1 MSACYRLVLG
11 SLCRSNH
18 HRLAVM
24 ALSHLENDAADSWR
38 DLFLHHRDKLLAGA
52 KAPDDTFKDFKN
64 HVLHVRDNNW
74 GGAPQAAREWYR
86 RTVRALNQG
95 DWPHAA
101 YCAGVMSHYVV
112 DPVQP
117 FHTGQTEEENTI
129 HRAVEWSFSKA
140 FPELFL
146 ILEQDIGYP
155 DVPMPAGDDWLEKL
169 IISAAKSANQHYE
182 TVIDHYDFEIGRKKP
197 EAGLDQELKDT
208 VASLLGLAAVL
219 LARVLDRAIA
229 ESQAD
234 APRVSLVWDTTSL
247 VISAPA
253 RAVLAKIEDG
263 AERKIV
269 SAQYNE
275 FRLTGKVRATL
286 SDDDKAVRALHA
298 EEVLKTSLSIL
309 DCQWP
314 RETGTKAGEGAA
326 PRVTKKSPVRRPETA
341 SAKAETPVAAPQP
354 TKIEAVR
361 PHIVPAP
368 EKVSPES
375 AASEK
380 SAPESV
386 SMFAPLVEPAAPA
399 SLRAARIRLSR
410 DASVVDAPSIGPKT
424 AGRLSVIGVKTVGD
438 LLELS
443 PDDAAKQ
450 IKASHINARII
461 RDWQTQALL
470 ACSIPELSG
479 TMAQLLVGAGISS
492 VADLAAADGDMLMDA
507 MAMFAA
513 TSEGERA
520 LRGQDLP
527 DPERLDGWIAAA
539 QENAR
544 SIAAA

>member
-24 ALSHLENDAADSWR
+24 ALTHLSDDNAAMWR

-52 KAPDDTFKDFKN
+52 KAPDDTFKDFRN

-74 GGAPQAAREWYR
+74 GGAPAAAREWYR
-86 RTVRALNQG
+86 RTVRALQQG

-117 FHTGQTEEENTI
+117 FHTGQTEEETII
-129 HRAVEWSFSKA
+129 HRAVEWSFSKS
-140 FPELFL
+140 FPEIFL

-155 DVPMPAGDDWLEKL
+155 DVPVPAGDDWLEKL
-169 IISAAKSANQHYE
+169 IISAAKTANQHYE
-182 TVIDHYDFEIGRKKP
+182 TVIDHYDFEVGVKKP

-208 VASLLGLAAVL
+208 VASLMGLATVL

-229 ESQAD
+229 ESQAE
-234 APRVSLVWDTTSL
+234 APKVSLVWDTASL
-247 VISAPA
+247 AITAPA

-263 AERKIV
+263 GERKLV
-269 SAQYNE
+269 NAQYNE
-275 FRLTGKVRATL
+275 FRTTGKVRTTL

-298 EEVLKTSLSIL
+298 EEVLKIPLAVL

-314 RETGTKAGEGAA
+314 RETGTKAGTGAA
-326 PRVTKKSPVRRPETA
+326 PRVTKKIKKRSPVNEAAAEEETPESVRPETA
-341 SAKAETPVAAPQP
+341 QKTPEAKSKPKHMPEPAPSAPQ
-354 TKIEAVR
+354 
-361 PHIVPAP
+361 
-368 EKVSPES
+368 S
-375 AASEK
+375 
-380 SAPESV
+380 
-386 SMFAPLVEPAAPA
+386 A

-410 DASVVDAPSIGPKT
+410 EASVVDAPSIGPKT

-443 PDDAAKQ
+443 ADDAAKQ

-461 RDWQTQALL
+461 RDWQAQAVL
-470 ACSIPELSG
+470 ACSIPDLTG
-479 TMAQLLVGAGISS
+479 TMAQLLVGAGVSS
-492 VADLAAADGDMLMDA
+492 VADLAAADGDFLMDA
-507 MAMFAA
+507 MAMYAA
-513 TSEGERA
+513 TTEGERA

-527 DPERLDGWIAAA
+527 EPERLDSWIAAA
-539 QENAR
+539 RE
-544 SIAAA
+544 AAGVTDAPSEKISA